1 MGVNWLLSNEST
13 LVHVILKGLQFT
25 QNLSSETV
33 LSEDVDQHTED
44 LIWQGQE
51 VVPRDINKLAM
62 SLRLQIHLT
71 QLLHR
76 WSQQI

>member
-51 VVPRDINKLAM
+51 VVPRDINKLAK
-62 SLRLQIHLT
+62 SLWLQIHLT

-76 WSQQI
+76 WSQQT

>member
-25 QNLSSETV
+25 QNLSSEAV

-51 VVPRDINKLAM
+51 VVPRDINKLAK
-62 SLRLQIHLT
+62 SPRLQIHLT
-71 QLLHR
+71 QLLRH
-76 WSQQI
+76 WSQQT